1 MPRIEDLTEVQRQS
15 VLNFPCFEFDD
26 APFAP
31 LRKPLRQVKLAL
43 VTTAGLHRRGDRTF
57 TAGDQS
63 YRIIPSSTSA
73 KDIIQS
79 HNSIGFDRTAMYRDL
94 NITFP
99 MDRLRE
105 LAELGIIGSTTA
117 SYYSFM
123 GAQTNPRRILEETGP
138 EAARLLLEEGA
149 GAALLT
155 PT

>member
-1 MPRIEDLTEVQRQS
+1 MPRIEDLTEVQRQG
-15 VLNFPCFEFDD
+15 VLSFPCFEFDG

-31 LRKPLRQVKLAL
+31 LRKPLNQIKLAL

-57 TAGDQS
+57 TAGDQT
-63 YRIIPSSTSA
+63 YRVIPSSTSPN
-73 KDIIQS
+73 DIIQS

-105 LAELGIIGSTTA
+105 LAERGIIGSTTA
-117 SYYSFM
+117 NYYSFM
-123 GAQTNPRRILEETGP
+123 GAQANPKRILDETGP

-149 GAALLT
+149 DAALLT